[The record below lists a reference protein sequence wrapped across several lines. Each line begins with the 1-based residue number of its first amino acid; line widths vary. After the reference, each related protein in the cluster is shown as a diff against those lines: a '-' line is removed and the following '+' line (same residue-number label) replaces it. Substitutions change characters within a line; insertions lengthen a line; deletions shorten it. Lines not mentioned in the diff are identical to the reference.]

1 MESTSKEW
9 IIGKNIVHEIGHGI
23 SFKEIPKNFFGIAEC
38 EAKAKWAAETERFKS
53 TKTAMICTGMMM
65 VVVVSVMMS
74 SSRAPSIVEQ
84 SFFAVLIVDFPLLF
98 VAQHLVSFAKFAESD
113 SCLLLVV
120 RIFVGMP
127 AQGKLSV
134 SAKKKKEHI
143 MPFCSVAKRSF
154 HTNRTVKRWGT
165 LHRSSHT
172 ESGSAST
179 IKSGYF

>member
-23 SFKEIPKNFFGIAEC
+23 SFEEIPKNFFGIAEC

-134 SAKKKKEHI
+134 SAKK
-143 MPFCSVAKRSF
+143 
-154 HTNRTVKRWGT
+154 RTHHAILQCCQT
-165 LHRSSHT
+165 FLSH
-172 ESGSAST
+172 
-179 IKSGYF
+179 K